1 MKTIIIETSV
11 DLPVEKVW
19 NLWTDPQHIIHWNY
33 AVDDWH
39 CPKAENDLRVGGK
52 LKARMEAKD
61 GSVGFDFEGTYDEVI
76 PNERMAY
83 TLEDGRKVS
92 VVFKNNGATTKVIEA
107 FDTEDINPV
116 EMQRSGWQ
124 AILNNFKKYAE
135 KLEAKEKLHFEIVI
149 NAKPE
154 NVFETMLAD
163 KTFRKWTHIFN
174 PTSHFKGSWE
184 KGAKILFIGND
195 EQGNKGGMVSRIR
208 ENIPNRFISIEHLG
222 IIEDGREITSGPKVE
237 SWAGGLENYSF
248 TEQNGDTLLSVN
260 LEFNSGSMDEQMV
273 SFFSNTWPQALNTLK
288 EICEQ

>member
-19 NLWTDPQHIIHWNY
+19 NLWTGPQHIIHWNY
-33 AVDDWH
+33 AADDWR

-92 VVFKNNGATTKVIEA
+92 VVFKNNGATTNIIET

-124 AILNNFKKYAE
+124 AILNNFKRYAE
-135 KLEAKEKLHFEIVI
+135 KLGTKEKLHFKIVI

-154 NVFETMLAD
+154 NVFEIMLAD
-163 KTFRKWTHIFN
+163 KTFRKWTHVFN
-174 PTSHFKGSWE
+174 PASHFKGSWE

-208 ENIPNRFISIEHLG
+208 ENIPNRFISIEYIG
-222 IIEDGREITSGPKVE
+222 IIEDGREIITGPKVE
-237 SWAGGLENYSF
+237 AWAGGLENYSF

-260 LEFNSGSMDEQMV
+260 LEFNSGAMEEQMV
-273 SFFSNTWPQALNTLK
+273 SFFSNTWPRALNTLK
-288 EICEQ
+288 KICEQ